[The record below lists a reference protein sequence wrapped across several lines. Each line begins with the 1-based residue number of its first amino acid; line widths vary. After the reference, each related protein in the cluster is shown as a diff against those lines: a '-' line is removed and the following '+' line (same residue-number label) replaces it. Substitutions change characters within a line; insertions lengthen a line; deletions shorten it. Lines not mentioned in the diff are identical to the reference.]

1 MGSLS
6 KLSARPGARIVRIQ
20 AKLQITKSA
29 LDTVTSSDLHFAR
42 MAAVLV
48 ASKETFVMTERWV
61 SDGTF
66 GNV

>member
-1 MGSLS
+1 
-6 KLSARPGARIVRIQ
+6 VRIQ
-20 AKLQITKSA
+20 EKLQITKRA

-48 ASKETFVMTERWV
+48 ASKETFAITERWV